1 MLKDMWEKNRR
12 VLHTGV
18 VIGVVCCVLTACG
31 GDSADQPGE
40 ESTPG
45 TATFNPEITKE
56 PRVFHA
62 VTNEEDVAA
71 DPCNPAFQEWE
82 KQNIGFFIQQ
92 NKGTWPSTE
101 MTFTPTTVTGDLQA
115 CEITVTGANITDSDG
130 GDLNNFTV
138 ITTARPDSLNPTNQ
152 EIINNIFLEDEDD
165 VLAKAN
171 NLNDVDVEKLKKISP
186 LVVSAIDYAT
196 DNNMDKASFWTI
208 GYNYGLGAVF
218 SNNEGNMCLATVLN
232 GGAVEGVDPAR
243 IVSGWAVVK
252 TQDQQKETERRTGGA
267 AGQLTYLLGGQ
278 LNSNP
283 PLNKYAYYI
292 TKD

>member
-18 VIGVVCCVLTACG
+18 VIGVVCCVLAACG

-71 DPCNPAFQEWE
+71 DPCNPAFQEWA

-101 MTFTPTTVTGDLQA
+101 MTFTPITVTGDLQA
-115 CEITVTGANITDSDG
+115 CEITVTGANITDPDG

-138 ITTARPDSLNPTNQ
+138 ITTVLPDSLNPTNKK
-152 EIINNIFLEDEDD
+152 IIEDMYNEVSDTAHIKGVSIDD
-165 VLAKAN
+165 VN
-171 NLNDVDVEKLKKISP
+171 VIDIDVEKLKNLNPITA
-186 LVVSAIDYAT
+186 SAIDYAT
-196 DNNMDKASFWTI
+196 DNNMIDKTSFWVSR
-208 GYNYGLGAVF
+208 YNEFGAVF
-218 SNNEGNMCLATVLN
+218 SNNEGNMCLATALN
-232 GGAVEGVDPAR
+232 DGSGSGG
-243 IVSGWAVVK
+243 GWAVVK